1 MTENEAT
8 DESGPQT
15 ISHGGT
21 TASAPASKKADAG
34 WDLRVRE
41 TVNAPRDLIW
51 TYLIGPALPL
61 WLGQVELPQRKGENY
76 TTRDGVS
83 GTVLGYKNA
92 SRVQV
97 TWRPDDWPH
106 DTTLQLSLRDGVDG
120 TTIVIHHE
128 GLLDREERRMMLGHW
143 KTVIAQL
150 AAGAASQQLR

>member
-1 MTENEAT
+1 MTENEAADQT
-8 DESGPQT
+8 SQQMAPKNGPKQ
-15 ISHGGT
+15 
-21 TASAPASKKADAG
+21 DAG

-61 WLGQVELPQRKGENY
+61 WLGQVDLPRDKGAKY
-76 TTRDGVS
+76 TTRDGVV

-92 SRVQV
+92 SRVQL

-106 DTTLQLSLRDGVDG
+106 DTVLQLSLRDGVDG
-120 TTIVIHHE
+120 TNIVIHHE
-128 GLLDREERRMMLGHW
+128 GLTDREERRMMLGHW